1 MGFFTQIKEKL
12 VGKSTK
18 QNEKYVVGLDKSSE
32 TFSDRIN
39 ELAARF
45 REINDEYFEELENIF
60 ADLAKN
66 ISKTGATNI
75 VLTDTIN
82 DCFEITDIDTPNIGN
97 ATKLN
102 NTTVEWKIDELGVTG
117 SEGAILEFTVKHIG
131 PCTGEIKVNED
142 IAYTDSEGN
151 VVTFPDPSIL
161 VECDDTVITE
171 PCPTK
176 VDLEI
181 TGCKDSI
188 EFDAGDIELTSLGRI
203 LQIDTT
209 IKNVCPNKRVALAV
223 MLNEVDDFDVEYKRG
238 FKVLT
243 IPAHTQN
250 TCQDI
255 LIKCIKFVLPED
267 LNVTNS
273 FNMMCTPRKF
283 RVSFIANYID
293 YDFNCCDTV
302 LTNLS

>member
-1 MGFFTQIKEKL
+1 M
-12 VGKSTK
+12 
-18 QNEKYVVGLDKSSE
+18 
-32 TFSDRIN
+32 
-39 ELAARF
+39 
-45 REINDEYFEELENIF
+45 
-60 ADLAKN
+60 
-66 ISKTGATNI
+66 
-75 VLTDTIN
+75 VLW
-82 DCFEITDIDTPNIGN
+82 
-97 ATKLN
+97 LQ
-102 NTTVEWKIDELGVTG
+102 
-117 SEGAILEFTVKHIG
+117 
-131 PCTGEIKVNED
+131 
-142 IAYTDSEGN
+142 
-151 VVTFPDPSIL
+151 
-161 VECDDTVITE
+161 
-171 PCPTK
+171 CPTK